1 MAIAAA
7 PHPGC
12 DMPLVRQPDF
22 LHPQRL
28 HADGRRAAADLHCSH
43 GNEGSAKELT
53 DTTDR
58 FQHPGEN
65 TMKIRTMIA
74 AAVSA
79 AALLTAT
86 GCAVTRGQ
94 ETAGAYIDDAA
105 ITTKVK
111 ARYVQDKLVDATS
124 IKVETLNG
132 TVMLSGFAKNAAE
145 KILAESLARGVG
157 GVKMVKNELTVS
169 P

>member
-1 MAIAAA
+1 
-7 PHPGC
+7 
-12 DMPLVRQPDF
+12 
-22 LHPQRL
+22 
-28 HADGRRAAADLHCSH
+28 
-43 GNEGSAKELT
+43 
-53 DTTDR
+53 
-58 FQHPGEN
+58 
-65 TMKIRTMIA
+65 MKIRTMIA

-94 ETAGAYIDDAA
+94 ETTGAYIDDAA

-111 ARYVQDKLVDATS
+111 ARFVQDKLVDATS

>member
-1 MAIAAA
+1 
-7 PHPGC
+7 
-12 DMPLVRQPDF
+12 
-22 LHPQRL
+22 
-28 HADGRRAAADLHCSH
+28 
-43 GNEGSAKELT
+43 
-53 DTTDR
+53 
-58 FQHPGEN
+58 
-65 TMKIRTMIA
+65 MKIRTLIA

-79 AALLTAT
+79 AAILTAT

-94 ETAGAYIDDAA
+94 ETAGAYIGDAA

-111 ARYVQDKLVDATS
+111 AGFVQDKQVDATS

-132 TVMLSGFAKNAAE
+132 TVLLSGFAKSATE
-145 KILAESLARGVG
+145 KILAENIAHGVS